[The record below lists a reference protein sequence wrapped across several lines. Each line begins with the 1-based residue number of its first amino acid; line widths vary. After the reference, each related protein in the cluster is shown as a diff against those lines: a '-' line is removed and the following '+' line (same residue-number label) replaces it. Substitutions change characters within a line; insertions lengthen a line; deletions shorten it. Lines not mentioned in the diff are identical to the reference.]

1 MAWGSLQDHKVTW
14 ACSASTML
22 LLHLLSPPA
31 YLYPTVACPQNENT
45 SCIYTLN
52 IQSEARMGISH
63 STRKQHGCMLH
74 GMDLLAFLR
83 QVCDLHGWLLSCL
96 PPLLALPLAAQHN
109 HLSPPSWPWTQDTAQ
124 LPLACGVMQKRK
136 VEHAVLQIAGE
147 PFSSPCSWWAVLMSM
162 HSSLP
167 LGSPATSQHRL
178 AKHSPSPRMLE
189 KKKIPRSDILTVH
202 AVLKESLLIFTNFC
216 NDLWD
221 PWTDLGKPYEAAFL
235 AEIYW
240 AQSRFKSQLKGVCR
254 VGQNWATRGTDLRK
268 VLQSSAEGNS
278 WISHALSGYHCGP
291 QRVTGV
297 VKPANPIPLTQ
308 HDFSAPYKDAAS

>member
-1 MAWGSLQDHKVTW
+1 MHFYYLCVAGPYRPPVQIFRSVPDCSPDSMAWGSLQDHKVTW

-109 HLSPPSWPWTQDTAQ
+109 HLSPPS
-124 LPLACGVMQKRK
+124 
-136 VEHAVLQIAGE
+136 
-147 PFSSPCSWWAVLMSM
+147 
-162 HSSLP
+162 
-167 LGSPATSQHRL
+167 
-178 AKHSPSPRMLE
+178 
-189 KKKIPRSDILTVH
+189 
-202 AVLKESLLIFTNFC
+202 
-216 NDLWD
+216 
-221 PWTDLGKPYEAAFL
+221 
-235 AEIYW
+235 
-240 AQSRFKSQLKGVCR
+240 
-254 VGQNWATRGTDLRK
+254 
-268 VLQSSAEGNS
+268 
-278 WISHALSGYHCGP
+278 
-291 QRVTGV
+291 
-297 VKPANPIPLTQ
+297 
-308 HDFSAPYKDAAS
+308 